1 MKKIILI
8 TLIITFPFLILAQKG
23 QIKGFIYDDYNGEP
37 IPYAN
42 VFLDNN
48 QGSLTDINGYFII
61 NDINPGEYKI
71 KASFVG
77 YVTKELEVKVNIEE
91 IKKIDFSLKKENIKI
106 QAVNV
111 SVEKENRKN
120 NVKIGVTKITPKQ
133 ISKIPSVGGEA
144 DIAQYLQIVP
154 GVVSTGDQGG
164 QIYIRGGTPI
174 QNKVLLD
181 GITIYNPFHSIGLF
195 SVFDTDI
202 LKNLDV
208 YTGGFGSEFG
218 GRISSIM
225 NINTR
230 DGNKK
235 RLSGKFST
243 NTFGGKILLEGPIS
257 KNKSSFIISGKSSF
271 LDKTSKTLYTYI
283 DTGGLPY
290 TYTDLYSK
298 ISFMSKNGSKVS
310 FFGFNFNDQVNYRD
324 VSNLGW
330 NSLGAGSNFVFV
342 PNNYPMLIS
351 GQFAFS
357 SYDMIFEEL
366 NIEPR
371 YSSISGFNLGL
382 NFKYFQGRNELKYG
396 IEVLGFKTDYEF
408 INASNLKLT
417 QNENSTEL
425 SLYGSYKIKYNRLI
439 IEPGI
444 RIYQYN
450 NEKTSLEPRL
460 GSKYNISENLR
471 IKLATGHYT
480 QSLVSAVSDR
490 DVVNLFYG
498 FLSNPQDIP
507 ETFQGEQIITGM
519 QQANHLVGGIE
530 IDLTRNFDINIEA
543 YLKDF
548 KQLTNINKDKLV
560 ETDNNFI
567 IEKGVAQGIDLS
579 LKYKSKKLDISGV
592 YSYGFITREDEN
604 IEYHPHFDRRHNINF
619 VSNLNLKN
627 NLRIDCRWNLGSGFP
642 FTQTQG
648 FYQIVN
654 FEQINTNYI
663 NDNGELG
670 VIYADI
676 NQGRLPYYHR
686 LDFSINK
693 EYIYENKK
701 ITINIGA
708 INLYNRQNIFYFN
721 RITNQKV
728 NQLPFLPSLGISFE
742 F

>member
-1 MKKIILI
+1 MKKIV
-8 TLIITFPFLILAQKG
+8 LIIIISSMPFVILSQKSK
-23 QIKGFIYDDYNGEP
+23 IKGFVYDNYNSEP

-42 VFLDNN
+42 VYLNNN
-48 QGSLTDINGYFII
+48 QGSITDINGYFII
-61 NDINPGEYKI
+61 NDVDFGDYKLT
-71 KASFVG
+71 ASFIG
-77 YVTKELEVKVNIEE
+77 YKP
-91 IKKIDFSLKKENIKI
+91 KKIEVEISSTESKIVKFFLDKQNVQLKSI
-106 QAVNV
+106 NV
-111 SVEKENRKN
+111 SVEKENKKN
-120 NVKIGVTKITPKQ
+120 NVKIGVTKITPKE
-133 ISKIPSVGGEA
+133 ISQIPSIGGEA
-144 DIAQYLQIVP
+144 DIAQYLQVVP

-208 YTGGFGSEFG
+208 HTGGFGSEFG

-225 NINTR
+225 NISTR

-235 RLSGKFST
+235 KLSGKFSA
-243 NTFGGKILLEGPIS
+243 NTFGGKILIEGPIS
-257 KNKSSFIISGKSSF
+257 KNTSSFIISSKSSF
-271 LDKTSKTLYTYI
+271 LDKTSKSIYTYI

-290 TYTDLYSK
+290 TYTDIYSK
-298 ISFMSKNGSKVS
+298 ISFMSENGSKVN
-310 FFGFNFNDQVNYRD
+310 FFGFNFTDQVNYKD

-330 NSLGAGSNFVFV
+330 KSIGAGSNFVFV

-371 YSSISGFNLGL
+371 HSAISGFNLGL
-382 NFKYFQGRNELKYG
+382 NFKYFQGTNELKYG

-408 INASNLKLT
+408 TNASNLKLT

-425 SLYGSYKIKYNRLI
+425 SLYGSYKLKYNNFI
-439 IEPGI
+439 IEPGL
-444 RIYQYN
+444 RVYQYN
-450 NEKTSLEPRL
+450 NEKTSIEPRL
-460 GSKYNISENLR
+460 GSKYNINPNLR
-471 IKLATGHYT
+471 IKFAIGHYT

-507 ETFQGEQIITGM
+507 ENFQGNQIITGM
-519 QQANHLVGGIE
+519 QQANHLVSGIE
-530 IDLTRNFDINIEA
+530 IDLTNDLDVNIEG
-543 YLKDF
+543 YIKDF
-548 KQLTNINKDKLV
+548 DQLTNINKDKLL
-560 ETDNNFI
+560 ESDNNFI
-567 IEKGVAQGIDLS
+567 IEQGIAQGIDIS
-579 LKYKSKKLDISGV
+579 LKYKSERIDISTI
-592 YSYGFITREDEN
+592 YSYGYITREDEN

-619 VSNLNLKN
+619 VTNINFNK

-648 FYQIVN
+648 FYQIIN
-654 FEQINTNYI
+654 FDQINTNYT
-663 NDNGELG
+663 NTNGDLG
-670 VIYADI
+670 VIYGDI

-686 LDFSINK
+686 LDLSVNK
-693 EYIYENKK
+693 EYIYDNKK

-708 INLYNRQNIFYFN
+708 INLYNRENIFYFN
-721 RITNQKV
+721 RITSQKV
-728 NQLPFLPSLGISFE
+728 DQLPFLPSLGISFE